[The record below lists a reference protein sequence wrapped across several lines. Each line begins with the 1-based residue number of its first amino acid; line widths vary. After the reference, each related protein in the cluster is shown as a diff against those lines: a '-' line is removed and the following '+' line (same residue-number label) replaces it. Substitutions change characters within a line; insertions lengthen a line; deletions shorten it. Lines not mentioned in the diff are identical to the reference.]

1 MNEQGKRQQLNARY
15 SVLAERRL
23 ELKLRIEDCERYL
36 QIADGLI
43 STEEQQRTAFDIQDY
58 QQELESLAVQIDVI
72 RDQLDAFAAD

>member
-15 SVLAERRL
+15 SELAERRL

-43 STEEQQRTAFDIQDY
+43 STEEQQRTAFDIQE
-58 QQELESLAVQIDVI
+58 ELEALAVQIDVV